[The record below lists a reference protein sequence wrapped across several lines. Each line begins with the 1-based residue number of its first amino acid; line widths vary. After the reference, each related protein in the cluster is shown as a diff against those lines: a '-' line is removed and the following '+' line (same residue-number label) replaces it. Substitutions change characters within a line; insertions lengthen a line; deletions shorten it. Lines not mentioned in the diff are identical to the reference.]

1 MTLADRNLVD
11 PDDQRTR
18 RALTLAGMD
27 PGVLAGMDPPHA
39 I

>member
-1 MTLADRNLVD
+1 MTCEHAGALDGVLSFAGM
-11 PDDQRTR
+11 
-18 RALTLAGMD
+18 ALTLAGMD

>member
-1 MTLADRNLVD
+1 LRLAWLLLVLGR
-11 PDDQRTR
+11 PF
-18 RALTLAGMD
+18 ALTLAGMD